1 MNHKTLFAGLIATM
15 LAAGSASVALCADV
29 SGTVSDAVG
38 KAVAQIKLSATD
50 SSGKS
55 AGSALTDVSGKYQ
68 ITGLAPGTY
77 VFALDPLSS
86 GFKGGNGLAH
96 LDEKGLTIDW
106 RISTAGPAL
115 ALARQGASETL
126 AGDPFGFTAAEFAG
140 LVGAAGGVISSGV
153 VGGIAAAGGFDSNSN
168 GNSPASPSF

>member
-1 MNHKTLFAGLIATM
+1 MV
-15 LAAGSASVALCADV
+15 LAAVGASVALCADV
-29 SGTVSDAVG
+29 SGTVSDATG
-38 KAVAQIKLSATD
+38 AAVAKVRLSATD

-55 AGSALTDVSGKYQ
+55 AGSALTDASGKYQ
-68 ITGLAPGTY
+68 ISGLSPGTY

-106 RISTAGPAL
+106 KISAAGPAL
-115 ALARQGASETL
+115 ALARQGADEAL

-153 VGGIAAAGGFDSNSN
+153 VGGIAAAGGFSGES
-168 GNSPASPSF
+168 ASPSF